1 MAKTGK
7 MPRIIYLI
15 ALENILD
22 NAIFENQVKKL
33 LLRIQGSKDRRVE
46 LTIVC
51 LLPWFELTRRGV
63 YSNFRKY
70 RDSIDRLR
78 NELAG
83 KGVGLELVP
92 TPIPSAFF
100 NMGPILLAFLSLW
113 AVPALWYKMFRLRAQ
128 VVHCRYYYAAFLA
141 LVARR
146 LIPWPVKVIFD
157 VRTLLPEQGLVNRKW
172 RSGGPVFRFWKALEH
187 WMLNSADLVVSVSP
201 AMTVHLEKEN
211 PKAAVET
218 IPNFVDLEYFR
229 PDSDLRAETRRRLGL
244 DNRRVLVFSGTLGGR
259 YPAER
264 IAECAENF
272 FRLFDSEGYLLVLTG
287 SDEKRL
293 APLVE
298 ALGKCGLQRG
308 NEWEAHRCAV
318 DEVPQMLAAADWA
331 LLVLADFLTSET
343 FLPIKFAEYL
353 ALGLPILTH
362 PANSEL
368 VRLVENHGVGMVL
381 DREQQ
386 AEALRS
392 RLLENLEVMR
402 TRCLEVVR
410 EQFDIDKFAGR
421 YASLYREL
429 AAART

>member
-51 LLPWFELTRRGV
+51 LLPWFELTRRGI

-83 KGVGLELVP
+83 KGVGLEFVP

-172 RSGGPVFRFWKALEH
+172 RSGGPVFRFWKTLEH

-201 AMTVHLEKEN
+201 AMTVHLKKEN
-211 PKAAVET
+211 PKAAV
-218 IPNFVDLEYFR
+218 
-229 PDSDLRAETRRRLGL
+229 
-244 DNRRVLVFSGTLGGR
+244 
-259 YPAER
+259 
-264 IAECAENF
+264 
-272 FRLFDSEGYLLVLTG
+272 
-287 SDEKRL
+287 
-293 APLVE
+293 
-298 ALGKCGLQRG
+298 
-308 NEWEAHRCAV
+308 
-318 DEVPQMLAAADWA
+318 
-331 LLVLADFLTSET
+331 
-343 FLPIKFAEYL
+343 
-353 ALGLPILTH
+353 
-362 PANSEL
+362 
-368 VRLVENHGVGMVL
+368 
-381 DREQQ
+381 
-386 AEALRS
+386 
-392 RLLENLEVMR
+392 
-402 TRCLEVVR
+402 
-410 EQFDIDKFAGR
+410 
-421 YASLYREL
+421 
-429 AAART
+429 AARN

>member
-1 MAKTGK
+1 M
-7 MPRIIYLI
+7 
-15 ALENILD
+15 
-22 NAIFENQVKKL
+22 
-33 LLRIQGSKDRRVE
+33 
-46 LTIVC
+46 
-51 LLPWFELTRRGV
+51 
-63 YSNFRKY
+63 
-70 RDSIDRLR
+70 
-78 NELAG
+78 
-83 KGVGLELVP
+83 
-92 TPIPSAFF
+92 
-100 NMGPILLAFLSLW
+100 
-113 AVPALWYKMFRLRAQ
+113 
-128 VVHCRYYYAAFLA
+128 
-141 LVARR
+141 ARR

-218 IPNFVDLEYFR
+218 IPNFVDLEFFR

-264 IAECAENF
+264 IAECAESF

-318 DEVPQMLAAADWA
+318 DEMPQMLAAADWA